1 MDYYEAQLEEKEQ
14 MLQKAAQVI
23 ESLKLDF
30 ENLLIQYQKSE
41 AEKTQIKA
49 SFSNWDQMQQF
60 EQLKLLL
67 TQEVINFHPEQFKT
81 PFTQFNYK
89 NELELSL
96 QREAKF
102 KDFLLSMN
110 ENVKLLIDAYSKCID
125 EPITQGIQQILFEF
139 EIWDKCQEQNSVLQ
153 LQIAEHQILTYT
165 KQISTH
171 QEMSNIYNQLIEYDQ
186 QKELSN
192 QECFQN
198 QQLQQILN
206 AIQENTQVT
215 QKMAL
220 KIAEQQAKIKEN
232 AQEIV
237 ELKKQIE
244 ELQLLN
250 QQINNQKEELQQTFN
265 QSKQQQSKL
274 QQQAIEYLQMI
285 DEYERI
291 FNSEKVDGEEYNK
304 VTELFEQSLIDL
316 ENLQTKYEKKELQAI
331 DLQQQLKC
339 KQLQFDNTLKEIKEL
354 LDKYQLQKQE
364 SILHKIYQICNKG
377 KSNCQN
383 VPPNQLLLQLSK
395 SLQKRSATPQNAQK
409 IIN

>member
-1 MDYYEAQLEEKEQ
+1 MDYYEDQLEEKEQ
-14 MLQKAAQVI
+14 MLQKAAQII

-30 ENLLIQYQKSE
+30 QNLLIQYQKCE
-41 AEKTQIKA
+41 TEKTQIIA
-49 SFSNWDQMQQF
+49 SISNWDQIQQI
-60 EQLKLLL
+60 EKLKLLL
-67 TQEVINFHPEQFKT
+67 TQEIITFHPEQYKI
-81 PFTQFNYK
+81 PLTQFNYK

-102 KDFLLSMN
+102 KDFLFNIN
-110 ENVKLLIDAYSKCID
+110 ENVKLLIDSYTKCID

-139 EIWDKCQEQNSVLQ
+139 EIWDKCQEQNSILQ

-171 QEMSNIYNQLIEYDQ
+171 QEISNIYNLLLENDQ
-186 QKELSN
+186 QKELQN
-192 QECFQN
+192 QEYIYN

-206 AIQENTQVT
+206 VIQENTQIT
-215 QKMAL
+215 QKMTQ
-220 KIAEQQAKIKEN
+220 KINEQQLKIKEN
-232 AQEIV
+232 NQEIV

-244 ELQLLN
+244 ELKLLN
-250 QQINNQKEELQQTFN
+250 EQINSQKEELQSALN
-265 QSKQQQSKL
+265 QSKQQQQKL
-274 QQQAIEYLQMI
+274 QQQTIEYLQMI

-316 ENLQTKYEKKELQAI
+316 ENLQTKYEKKELQVI
-331 DLQQQLKC
+331 DLQQQLKY
-339 KQLQFDNTLKEIKEL
+339 KQIQFDNTLKDIKEL
-354 LDKYQLQKQE
+354 LDKYQLQKQDN
-364 SILHKIYQICNKG
+364 ILHKIYQIFNKG

-383 VPPNQLLLQLSK
+383 IPPNQLLLQLSK

>member
-14 MLQKAAQVI
+14 MLQKAAQII

-30 ENLLIQYQKSE
+30 QNLLIQYQKCE
-41 AEKTQIKA
+41 TEKTQIKA
-49 SFSNWDQMQQF
+49 SISNWDQIQQF
-60 EQLKLLL
+60 EKLKLLL
-67 TQEVINFHPEQFKT
+67 TQEIITFHPEQYKI
-81 PFTQFNYK
+81 PLTQFNYK

-102 KDFLLSMN
+102 KDFLFNIN
-110 ENVKLLIDAYSKCID
+110 ENVKLLIDSYTKCID

-139 EIWDKCQEQNSVLQ
+139 EIWDKCQEQNSILQ

-165 KQISTH
+165 QQISTH
-171 QEMSNIYNQLIEYDQ
+171 QEISNIYNLLLENDQ
-186 QKELSN
+186 QKELQN
-192 QECFQN
+192 QEYIYN

-206 AIQENTQVT
+206 VIQENTQIT
-215 QKMAL
+215 QKMTQ
-220 KIAEQQAKIKEN
+220 KINEQQVKIKEN
-232 AQEIV
+232 NQEIV

-244 ELQLLN
+244 ELKLLN
-250 QQINNQKEELQQTFN
+250 EQINSQKEEFQSALN
-265 QSKQQQSKL
+265 QSKQQQQKL
-274 QQQAIEYLQMI
+274 QQQTIEYLQMI

-316 ENLQTKYEKKELQAI
+316 ENLQTKYEKKELQVI

-339 KQLQFDNTLKEIKEL
+339 KQIQFDNTLKDIKEL
-354 LDKYQLQKQE
+354 LDKYQLQKQDN
-364 SILHKIYQICNKG
+364 ILHKIYQIFNKG

-383 VPPNQLLLQLSK
+383 IPPNQLLLQLSK
-395 SLQKRSATPQNAQK
+395 SLQKRSATPQNTQK